1 MSYILEAIQKADQ
14 KRKLGSVPD
23 VHTVHEGPSP
33 VAKRLIWPYVLA
45 AGLFLNAV
53 LIVLWLQPWSSKV
66 PAVTRTKVQAIAEQ
80 TRASDKPLSKASVSQ
95 EITEPKVTITKEA
108 APVLPAETTIKAG
121 KAVSKPVIAVDDQ
134 PPSPRAE
141 TAAVNDELSDAEKGA
156 KPVDEPATS
165 GKSVVDDRGPDA
177 EGGEPHHDNLDGG
190 VNAGTEQP
198 QQPQQ
203 PQQIVERIGGKSLP
217 DTDYTESDL
226 LAEQQRKIEAQELKK
241 IPNLSQMP
249 PDFRKDIPEIHIS
262 FHSYS
267 YKPAKCLVS
276 INGRIFREG
285 DDISDG
291 IKLEK
296 ITPVGVVLSHEGR
309 RFKVAI

>member
-1 MSYILEAIQKADQ
+1 MSYILNAIQKADQ

-66 PAVTRTKVQAIAEQ
+66 PAVTRTKVQAIAGQ
-80 TRASDKPLSKASVSQ
+80 TREIGKPLPKASVNQ
-95 EITEPKVTITKEA
+95 EVTEPKITITKEA
-108 APVLPAETTIKAG
+108 VLPAETTIKVG
-121 KAVSKPVIAVDDQ
+121 EAVSKSVIAVDDQ
-134 PPSPRAE
+134 PPSPKVE
-141 TAAVNDELSDAEKGA
+141 TAAVNDELPDAEKGA
-156 KPVDEPATS
+156 EPVDEPATS
-165 GKSVVDDRGPDA
+165 GESVVDDRGSGA
-177 EGGEPHHDNLDGG
+177 EGGESHQDNIGEGL
-190 VNAGTEQP
+190 NATAEHP
-198 QQPQQ
+198 R
-203 PQQIVERIGGKSLP
+203 QIVERIGGQPLP
-217 DTDYTESDL
+217 DTDYTERDL
-226 LAEQQRKIEAQELKK
+226 LAEQQRKVEAQELKK

-249 PDFRKDIPEIHIS
+249 LDFRKNIPEIHIS

-267 YKPAKCLVS
+267 YKPAKRLVS

-285 DDISDG
+285 EDILDG

-296 ITPVGVVLSHEGR
+296 ITPVGVVLSHEDR